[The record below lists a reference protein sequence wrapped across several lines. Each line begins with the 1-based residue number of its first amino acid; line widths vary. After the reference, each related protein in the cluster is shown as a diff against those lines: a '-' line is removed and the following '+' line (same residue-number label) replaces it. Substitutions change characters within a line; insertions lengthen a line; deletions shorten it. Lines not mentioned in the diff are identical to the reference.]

1 MINSLLQII
10 KDKFGSG
17 KGDKDKKTE
26 SDKSGGKGGS
36 KGGGKGGSTLKR
48 KSSNVAVDDQWAAA
62 IEAINAASQGKPET
76 PPATLGTL
84 PVMGSA
90 LDDEDEQPTMLAT
103 SPPPLTRPPSAAPP
117 SAAPPSAAPPSASS
131 AGKRGF
137 PPRLEPIIPLL
148 LQEAGLRNLSA
159 ADFKAIGAYLAQR
172 SNLDKDERKEASL
185 QLARQMKTTMA
196 MAKLPQKMSADLFL
210 EALYAIHRSNG

>member
-1 MINSLLQII
+1 MINSLLQSI

-17 KGDKDKKTE
+17 KGDKDKKKG

-36 KGGGKGGSTLKR
+36 KGGGKGGGTIKR
-48 KSSNVAVDDQWAAA
+48 KSSNPEVDDQWAAA

-90 LDDEDEQPTMLAT
+90 PDDEDEQPTMVAT
-103 SPPPLTRPPSAAPP
+103 NPPPLTTR
-117 SAAPPSAAPPSASS
+117 PPSASS

-137 PPRLEPIIPLL
+137 PPRLEPIVPLL
-148 LQEAGLRNLSA
+148 LQEAGLKNLSGD
-159 ADFKAIGAYLAQR
+159 DFEAIGAYLAQR

-210 EALYAIHRSNG
+210 EALYAIHKSNG